1 MTPVAAARSPQSSI
15 NPETRL
21 KLYRTMQEC
30 RMLEKRAYDL
40 FMQNLIK
47 GTSHLALGQEA
58 IAAGF
63 GTAMQPDDYTF
74 CTYRGHEHTL
84 VRGVT
89 MTRILGEL
97 MGTRRASCT
106 ARAARC
112 TSRA

>member
-1 MTPVAAARSPQSSI
+1 
-15 NPETRL
+15 
-21 KLYRTMQEC
+21 
-30 RMLEKRAYDL
+30 MLEKRAYDL

-74 CTYRGHEHTL
+74 CTYRGHNHTL
-84 VRGVT
+84 VRGVVDDG
-89 MTRILGEL
+89 RSWASSWA
-97 MGTRRASCT
+97 TRRASCA